1 MLQGVGEK
9 IRVDG
14 TGPVS
19 GTESKGISLLPL
31 SRSSSS
37 ALCTFKVS
45 LTPGPRTRPGGS
57 QNKDSLTPHR
67 GLLTLQGHFPQ
78 GGRQPGPCMQDAD
91 LLLLL
96 LFPFSA
102 CSPLCTHPSAA
113 AAADAVHLRAEFL
126 SSATGPDAHPP
137 RLTLPCPPPPRHLWA
152 LAERREMRGERER
165 ARPTHP
171 GALRRLQGSHGAPG
185 GGFLALQAAL
195 GPRAAILGLAMP
207 PPIGVQFS
215 TCLPHC
221 SGALVVGIPR
231 PSTL

>member
-1 MLQGVGEK
+1 M
-9 IRVDG
+9 DG

-91 LLLLL
+91 LLLL
-96 LFPFSA
+96 FPFSA

-137 RLTLPCPPPPRHLWA
+137 RLTLPCPPEASVGSGREKRD
-152 LAERREMRGERER
+152 ERRER
-165 ARPTHP
+165 ASAPHTPRSPAEAPRFTRSTRRWLP
-171 GALRRLQGSHGAPG
+171 GFAGSTGASCGHSGPG
-185 GGFLALQAAL
+185 HAASD
-195 GPRAAILGLAMP
+195 RSAI
-207 PPIGVQFS
+207 
-215 TCLPHC
+215 
-221 SGALVVGIPR
+221 
-231 PSTL
+231 